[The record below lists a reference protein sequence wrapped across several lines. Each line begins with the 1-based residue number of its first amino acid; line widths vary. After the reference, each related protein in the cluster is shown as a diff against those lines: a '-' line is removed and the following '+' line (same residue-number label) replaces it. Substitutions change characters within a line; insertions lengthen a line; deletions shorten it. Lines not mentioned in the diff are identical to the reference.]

1 MTTRPRGKK
10 RLDLQQAE
18 VQQQPRQQPERP
30 SDQPK
35 PLPNQPWIKEAFAR
49 RLDAACA
56 TRLVPVVGKL
66 PPQQLLLAWLDW
78 ASHLALAPGKQ
89 AQLLELGLREC
100 GGLLKSALR
109 KGEAPEDRR
118 YGAASWKR
126 RPFSVL
132 ARSASASRKLW
143 DAATTDVPGLNRGN
157 AALLHFQGTQLLEAL
172 APDHW
177 PLTNPE
183 VLQATWQSRGRNLA
197 GGARNLLGDAWRQAR
212 GKPLE
217 SEEYKVGQNLAATPG
232 QVILRNRLM
241 ELIQYTPTTPRVH
254 AEPVLIVPAWIMKY
268 YILDLQQK
276 NSLVAWLVSQGF
288 TVFMISWK
296 NPDAKDRDL
305 CMDDYRKLGVLAALD
320 AIRAVLPRSK
330 VHAVGYCVGGTLL
343 TIAAAAMARDGD
355 DRLATT
361 TLFAA
366 QTDFTEAGD
375 LKLFIN
381 ESTLHWLDAQM
392 AKSGFLTAG
401 QMAGTFGARRAHDL
415 VWSPLLRRYWLG
427 ERDRGASTSWP
438 GTRMPRAC
446 RSRMH
451 SLIICGSSICTTIW
465 PRGRYQVDG
474 QAISVGRYRAL
485 PMFVMSRH
493 RHRSCRAL
501 AIGLQ
506 DPQAQADGRHHLRP
520 DQRRTQRRHR
530 FRAGPPAPRLPH
542 RQLERADPLQRAR
555 TVGGPGRR
563 VTKGPG
569 GRPGASGW
577 RGNAARTCQR
587 RRRWAHRTAA
597 GFAPLCD
604 APGQLHPSTLIDPHR
619 SPSHGRSSHRR
630 RAAYCGRPFWRQ
642 PR

>member
-18 VQQQPRQQPERP
+18 VQQQPEQQSEQTPE
-30 SDQPK
+30 Q
-35 PLPNQPWIKEAFAR
+35 LPNQPWIKEAFAR

-241 ELIQYTPTTPRVH
+241 ELIQYTPATPRVH

-320 AIRAVLPRSK
+320 AIRAVVPRSK

-343 TIAAAAMARDGD
+343 AIAAAVMARDGD
-355 DRLATT
+355 DRLKTI

-366 QTDFTEAGD
+366 QTDFSEPGE
-375 LKLFIN
+375 LSLFIN

-401 QMAGTFGARRAHDL
+401 QMAGTFSALRAHDL
-415 VWSPLLRRYWLG
+415 VWGPLLRRYWLG
-427 ERDRGASTSWP
+427 ERERGIDIMAWNADA
-438 GTRMPRAC
+438 TRMPF
-446 RSRMH
+446 RMH
-451 SLIICGSSICTTIW
+451 SDYL
-465 PRGRYQVDG
+465 RQLYLHNDLAEGRYPVDG
-474 QAISVGRYRAL
+474 QAISVGDIRLPLFVVGTVTDHVAPWQSVYKIRKLKPMGDTTFVLTSGGHNAGIVSEPGRPRRNYR
-485 PMFVMSRH
+485 
-493 RHRSCRAL
+493 
-501 AIGLQ
+501 IGSWNEQ
-506 DPQAQADGRHHLRP
+506 TPYSAPEQWAAQAGS
-520 DQRRTQRRHR
+520 QE
-530 FRAGPPAPRLPH
+530 GSWWPAWGEWLA
-542 RQLERADPLQRAR
+542 RQCGKDTAAPQM
-555 TVGGPGRR
+555 
-563 VTKGPG
+563 
-569 GRPGASGW
+569 GAE
-577 RGNAARTCQR
+577 
-587 RRRWAHRTAA
+587 AA

-604 APGQLHPSTLIDPHR
+604 APGSYIHQR
-619 SPSHGRSSHRR
+619 
-630 RAAYCGRPFWRQ
+630 
-642 PR
+642 